1 VSPAPKWYLPTAI
14 VALLWNLMG
23 CAAYLS
29 DVMLTPEDIA
39 KMTEAQQAMYNA
51 RAAWAVAATATAVW
65 GGALGSLALILR
77 KRWATPVLIASL
89 FGVIVQDIGLF
100 VLTPAGVSA
109 GAAVYGLQG
118 FVLAVAVALVFL
130 SRTGSAKGWLK

>member
-1 VSPAPKWYLPTAI
+1 
-14 VALLWNLMG
+14 
-23 CAAYLS
+23 
-29 DVMLTPEDIA
+29 
-39 KMTEAQQAMYNA
+39 
-51 RAAWAVAATATAVW
+51 VW